1 MIPFAPPYIDD
12 DVIKEVTDSLR
23 SGWITTGPRVRDLEN
38 KVSEFTNALK
48 VLCVN
53 SATSAL
59 IFMLKWFGVKEG
71 DEVIVPAYTYCS
83 TALSVLH
90 LGATPVMV
98 DCGSDFNID
107 VSKIKEVITERTKVI
122 IPVDIAGF
130 PCDYDELFDIV
141 NDPAI
146 KSKFHPSSG
155 PQESLGRILILADSA
170 HSFGAEYKGRKTGS
184 IADVTIFSFHAVKNL
199 TTSEGGAIC
208 FNLPSPFDNEQLY
221 SDLRPLTLNGQTK
234 DAFTKTVGNSW
245 RYDVEKLGYKI
256 NMPDVCAAIGLA
268 QFTKYN
274 DILARRMEIFDRYTE
289 KFSGYDWA
297 HTPIYK
303 TNDKR
308 SSCHVFL
315 LRINDITEEQ
325 RDRIIEEI
333 YKQDVSV
340 NVHFVPLPSLTLFKN
355 MNYDISDY
363 PVSHDSFSREV
374 SLPIYPQLTNSQVD
388 QIVNSVIEAHNIVL
402 KK

>member
-1 MIPFAPPYIDD
+1 MIPFAPPFIDD

-23 SGWITTGPRVRDLEN
+23 SGWITTGPKVRELEN
-38 KVSEFTNALK
+38 KVSEFTNAPK
-48 VLCVN
+48 TLCVN

-59 IFMLKWFGVKEG
+59 IFVLKWFGVKEG
-71 DEVIVPAYTYCS
+71 DEVIVPSYTYCS

-98 DCGSDFNID
+98 DCGDDFNID
-107 VSKIKEVITERTKVI
+107 VQKIKDAITEKTKVI

-130 PCDYDELFDIV
+130 PCDYNELFEIV
-141 NDPAI
+141 NDSEI
-146 KSKFHPSSG
+146 KSLYKPSTVE
-155 PQESLGRILILADSA
+155 QKDLGRILVLADSA
-170 HSFGAEYKGRKTGS
+170 HSLGAKYNGKKTGS

-199 TTSEGGAIC
+199 TTAEGGAIC
-208 FNLPSPFDNEQLY
+208 FNLPEPFNNEELY
-221 SDLRPLTLNGQTK
+221 IELRPLTLNGQTK

-245 RYDVEKLGYKI
+245 RYDVERLGYKI

-274 DILARRMEIFDRYTE
+274 DILARRMKVFDIYTAKLSE
-289 KFSGYDWA
+289 YDWA
-297 HTPIYK
+297 VTPPYK
-303 TNDKR
+303 TSNKI

-315 LRINDITEEQ
+315 LRIKDISEDQ
-325 RDRIIEEI
+325 RDHIIEEI
-333 YKQDVSV
+333 YKQEVSV

-355 MNYDISDY
+355 MNYDIKDY
-363 PVSHDSFSREV
+363 PVSHDSFSREI

-388 QIVNSVIEAHNIVL
+388 TIINSVVNAYNLVIKN
-402 KK
+402 